1 MERIKRYLDKAQTI
15 AVVSHV
21 NPDGDT
27 VGSALALVAVLRA
40 AGKDATSVCEN
51 RLPDDLS
58 ALPYADIFAKGD
70 IDKAYDLAFC
80 VDVASPN
87 MLGQASRT
95 VKNARH
101 AVCIDH
107 HLNHDLYTDVDYV
120 VERAANTENMYDFLS
135 TYYPQYI
142 DKAVAECL
150 YTGLVTDSGG
160 FSYASVDEHTHT
172 VAAKLVAYGIDNER
186 ICYEQLRKQTLK
198 FIRAR
203 SEAYAKALYAFGNRV
218 AIIVFSREIMQK
230 YAITVAEL
238 VGPLVEI
245 MRADEIVLAASL
257 VEMDNNRYKVSVRSK
272 RPVSAAN
279 VCNTFGGGGH
289 FNAAGCQLN
298 GSEGIVIDMLLEA
311 IGKELPE

>member
-1 MERIKRYLDKAQTI
+1 MERIKRLVDKAKTV

-27 VGSALALVAVLRA
+27 VGSALALVAVLRRV
-40 AGKDATSVCEN
+40 GKDVVSVCEHA
-51 RLPDDLS
+51 LPEDLS
-58 ALPYADIFAKGD
+58 ALPNADIFAKGD
-70 IDKAYDLAFC
+70 LDRVYDLAFC

-95 VKNARH
+95 VKAARH

-107 HLNHDLYTDVDYV
+107 HLNHDLMTEVDYV
-120 VERAANTENMYDFLS
+120 VERAANTENMYDFFAEYYLS
-135 TYYPQYI
+135 YI
-142 DKAVAECL
+142 DKEVAECL

-160 FSYASVDEHTHT
+160 FSYSSVDEHTHY
-172 VAAKLVAYGIDNER
+172 VASKLLAYGVDNER
-186 ICYEQLRKQTLK
+186 ICYEQLRKQSLK

-203 SEAYAKALYAFGNRV
+203 SEAYATALYAFGNRV
-218 AIIVFSREIMQK
+218 AVIVFTRELMAK
-230 YAITVAEL
+230 YGVTTADL

-245 MRADEIVLAASL
+245 MRAEEIVLAVSM
-257 VEMDNNRYKVSVRSK
+257 VEIDKERYKISVRSK
-272 RPVSAAN
+272 KPVSASN

-289 FNAAGCQLN
+289 FCAAGCQLN

-311 IGKELPE
+311 IGKELPD

>member
-1 MERIKRYLDKAQTI
+1 MDKIKQLVDKARSI

-27 VGSALALVAVLRA
+27 VGCALALLAVLKA
-40 AGKDATSVCEN
+40 AGKDVVSVCEH
-51 RLPDDLS
+51 RLPPDLS
-58 ALPYADIFAKGD
+58 ALPYADFFAKGD
-70 IDKAYDLAFC
+70 LDATYDLAFC
-80 VDVASPN
+80 VDIASPN

-95 VKNARH
+95 LNRAKR

-107 HLNHDLYTDVDYV
+107 HLNHDLETDADYV
-120 VERAANTENMYDFLS
+120 VERAANTENMYDFFAA
-135 TYYPQYI
+135 YYAQYV

-160 FSYASVDEHTHT
+160 FSYSSVTEHTHM
-172 VAAKLVAYGIDNER
+172 VAAKLLAYGIDNER
-186 ICYEQLRKQTLK
+186 ICYEQLRRQSLK

-203 SEAYAKALYAFGNRV
+203 SEAYAKALYAFGGSV
-218 AIIVFSREIMQK
+218 AIVVFSRSLMQK
-230 YAITVAEL
+230 YGVTVEDL

-245 MRADEIVLAASL
+245 MRAEEIVLSASL

-272 RPVSAAN
+272 NPVSAAA

-298 GSEGIVIDMLLEA
+298 GSEGVAIDMLLEA
-311 IGKELPE
+311 IGKELPL

>member
-1 MERIKRYLDKAQTI
+1 MERIKQFIDKAKTV

-27 VGSALALVAVLRA
+27 VGSALALVAVLA
-40 AGKDATSVCEN
+40 KVGKDVVSVCEN
-51 RLPDDLS
+51 SLPDDLS
-58 ALPYADIFAKGD
+58 ALPNADIFAKGD
-70 IDKAYDLAFC
+70 PDKAYDLVIC

-87 MLGQASRT
+87 MLGIAART
-95 VKNARH
+95 VRAARH

-107 HLNHDLYTDVDYV
+107 HLNHDLYTDADYV
-120 VERAANTENMYDFLS
+120 MERAANTENMYDFLAK
-135 TYYPQYI
+135 YYLPYI
-142 DKAVAECL
+142 DKDVAECL

-160 FSYASVDEHTHT
+160 FSYASVNEHTHY
-172 VAAKLVAYGIDNER
+172 VASKLVAYGIDNER
-186 ICYEQLRKQTLK
+186 ICYEQLRRQSLK

-218 AIIVFSREIMQK
+218 AIVVFTRELMAK
-230 YAITVAEL
+230 YGLTVPEL
-238 VGPLVEI
+238 LGPLVEM
-245 MRADEIVLAASL
+245 MRAEEIVLAASL
-257 VEMDNNRYKVSVRSK
+257 VEMDANRYKVSVRSK
-272 RPVSAAN
+272 NPVSASA

-311 IGKELPE
+311 IGKELPD